1 MLANCPLARS
11 LHLHYANASKR
22 HPSKARSLRYAN
34 TSKRHP
40 SKNIPSTSLEV
51 IVVVVRI
58 HRPLQL

>member
-1 MLANCPLARS
+1 MARTT
-11 LHLHYANASKR
+11 
-22 HPSKARSLRYAN
+22 AN